1 MIKQLIE
8 YIQNI
13 AKQHKAV
20 NYTSYKQQ
28 IDINH
33 QNNYKYFQFNIDDEV
48 LLEKQL
54 VEGILTARLNID
66 ILGFVTPEQTPLIIQ
81 DTALHIMLDVIEY
94 LNNDNF
100 LEIRDYSIVSFSNY
114 TDDNCSGIR
123 CTLQLVIPSPI
134 NICEY
139 KDNFIEKEEE
149 TEDELELIPDNEC
162 CEYKQMNN
170 NNLILN
176 PIKLK

>member
-1 MIKQLIE
+1 MIIQLID

-33 QNNYKYFQFNIDDEV
+33 QNNYRYFQFNIDDEV

-66 ILGFVTPEQTPLIIQ
+66 ILGFVTQEQTPLIIQ
-81 DTALHIMLDVIEY
+81 DTALHIMLDVMEY
-94 LNNDNF
+94 INNDN
-100 LEIRDYSIVSFSNY
+100 LVEIRDYSIVSFSNY

-123 CTLQLVIPSPI
+123 CTLQLVIPNPI

-139 KDNFIEKEEE
+139 KDNFIEKEEII
-149 TEDELELIPDNEC
+149 EDELELNPDNEC

-170 NNLILN
+170 NLILN
-176 PIKLK
+176 PIKLS

>member
-1 MIKQLIE
+1 MIIQLIE

-54 VEGILTARLNID
+54 VEGILTARLNIN
-66 ILGFVTPEQTPLIIQ
+66 ILGFVTQEQTPLTIQ
-81 DTALHIMLDVIEY
+81 DTAIHIMLDVIEY
-94 LNNDNF
+94 LNNDNIV
-100 LEIRDYSIVSFSNY
+100 EIRDYNIVSFSNY

-123 CTLQLVIPSPI
+123 TSLTLVIPNPI

-149 TEDELELIPDNEC
+149 IEDELELNPDNEC

-176 PIKLK
+176 PIKLS

>member
-1 MIKQLIE
+1 MIIQLIE

-33 QNNYKYFQFNIDDEV
+33 QNNYRYFQFNIDDEV

-66 ILGFVTPEQTPLIIQ
+66 ILGFVTQEQTPLIIQ

-94 LNNDNF
+94 INNDN
-100 LEIRDYSIVSFSNY
+100 LVEIRDYNIVSFSNY

-123 CTLQLVIPSPI
+123 TSLTLVIPNPI

-149 TEDELELIPDNEC
+149 IEDELELIPDNEC

-170 NNLILN
+170 NLILN

>member
-1 MIKQLIE
+1 MSKQLIE

-33 QNNYKYFQFNIDDEV
+33 QNNYRYFQFNIDDEV

-66 ILGFVTPEQTPLIIQ
+66 VLGFVTPDSTPLIIQ

-94 LNNDNF
+94 INNDNF
-100 LEIRDYSIVSFSNY
+100 VEVRDYSIVSFSNY

-123 CTLQLVIPSPI
+123 TSLTLVIPSPI

-170 NNLILN
+170 NLILN
-176 PIKLK
+176 PIKLF

>member
-1 MIKQLIE
+1 MIIQLIE

-33 QNNYKYFQFNIDDEV
+33 QNNYRYFQFNIDDEV

-66 ILGFVTPEQTPLIIQ
+66 ILGFVTQEQTPLIIQ
-81 DTALHIMLDVIEY
+81 DTALHIMLDVMEY
-94 LNNDNF
+94 INNDN
-100 LEIRDYSIVSFSNY
+100 LAEVKDYSIISFSNY

-123 CTLQLVIPSPI
+123 TSLTLAIPNPI

-139 KDNFIEKEEE
+139 KDNFIEKEEII
-149 TEDELELIPDNEC
+149 EDELELIPDNEC

-170 NNLILN
+170 NLILN

>member
-1 MIKQLIE
+1 MIIQLIE

-33 QNNYKYFQFNIDDEV
+33 QNNYRYFQFNIDDEV

-66 ILGFVTPEQTPLIIQ
+66 VLGFVTPDSTPLIIQ
-81 DTALHIMLDVIEY
+81 DTALHIMLDVMEY
-94 LNNDNF
+94 INNDNF
-100 LEIRDYSIVSFSNY
+100 VLVKDYSIASFSNY

-134 NICEY
+134 NICTYQE
-139 KDNFIEKEEE
+139 NFIEKEEIL
-149 TEDELELIPDNEC
+149 EDELELNPDNEC

-170 NNLILN
+170 NLILN
-176 PIKLK
+176 PIKLS